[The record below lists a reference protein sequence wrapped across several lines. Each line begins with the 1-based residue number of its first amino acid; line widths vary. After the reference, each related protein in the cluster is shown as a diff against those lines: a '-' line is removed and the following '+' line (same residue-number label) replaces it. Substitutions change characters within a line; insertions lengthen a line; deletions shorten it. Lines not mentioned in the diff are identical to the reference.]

1 MKKLILLLCF
11 PLFVATQ
18 CEDDLDSGFET
29 SYIVQNNSSIDLFL
43 LTKDNRFIEIPSQS
57 NLLIG
62 NDLNSETNP
71 IAPSESFLFYSIRLY
86 KSDSNNFILSYVQD
100 PLSNDL
106 WEFSEPVMNRF
117 EYVLLIT
124 DELLD

>member
-1 MKKLILLLCF
+1 MKKIFVLLILTLL
-11 PLFVATQ
+11 LSTQ

-43 LTKDNRFIEIPSQS
+43 LTEDNRFIEISSQS
-57 NLLIG
+57 DLLVG
-62 NDLNSETNP
+62 SDLNSETNP
-71 IAPSESFLFYSIRLY
+71 ISPSESFLFSSIRLY
-86 KSDSNNFILSYVQD
+86 KSVTNDFILSYVQN